1 VDRVAASAIAVVGS
15 DVDQARGG
23 HPVRVAPPTMLSCS
37 AGAGRGSPPPAST
50 CGRPATAAIIDRRAE
65 GLTSSSWTSDA
76 PTFTTEGL
84 EAALHLREI
93 APDVG
98 VLVLS
103 QYVETRH
110 AIRLLQS
117 GTDGIGYLLKERV
130 GDLGELV
137 AAVRRIGSGGSVID
151 PEVVG
156 QLLGRPRAHGPLD
169 ELTPR
174 ERQVLELMAEGRSNQ
189 GIADALG
196 LNTKTV
202 EAHINGI
209 FLKLDLEP
217 APEDHRRV
225 LAVLTYLRA

>member
-1 VDRVAASAIAVVGS
+1 LTFRSL
-15 DVDQARGG
+15 R
-23 HPVRVAPPTMLSCS
+23 RFKFC
-37 AGAGRGSPPPAST
+37 
-50 CGRPATAAIIDRRAE
+50 TA
-65 GLTSSSWTSDA
+65 
-76 PTFTTEGL
+76 
-84 EAALHLREI
+84 
-93 APDVG
+93 
-98 VLVLS
+98 LVS
-103 QYVETRH
+103 
-110 AIRLLQS
+110 
-117 GTDGIGYLLKERV
+117 YLLIYRV
-130 GDLGELV
+130 GFFPGLF
-137 AAVRRIGSGGSVID
+137 AAVWWVGSGGSVID